1 MTALKRKFATLK
13 QRRKKLIQQRRACLQ
28 HTRKVA
34 DRRLGSGFA
43 HGMPPLAGPARLRR
57 RTRIAHMMKCFG
69 LACTQEF
76 VA

>member
-1 MTALKRKFATLK
+1 
-13 QRRKKLIQQRRACLQ
+13 
-28 HTRKVA
+28 VA
-34 DRRLGSGFA
+34 DGRLGSGFA